1 MNINLELYKVFY
13 HVAKELNFS
22 KAARQLFIS
31 QSAISQSIS
40 QLEQELGTKLFI
52 RTTKK
57 VSLTTEGETLFQ
69 HIEPAIHSILQ
80 GEQKI
85 GEIATLERGR
95 LHIGV
100 SDTICKYYL
109 INYLKDF
116 HEHYPN
122 IEILITNK
130 TSIECV
136 DLLKGNK
143 VDLIV
148 TNLPNSA
155 IDSSMEVIPTADF
168 KDITIAPS
176 SFQKLKGF
184 NIPFSDLVEFPV
196 LLLDKQSSTTRF
208 YRRRSTGSA

>member
-85 GEIATLERGR
+85 GEIATLNAA
-95 LHIGV
+95 V
-100 SDTICKYYL
+100 
-109 INYLKDF
+109 F
-116 HEHYPN
+116 
-122 IEILITNK
+122 
-130 TSIECV
+130 TS
-136 DLLKGNK
+136 
-143 VDLIV
+143 
-148 TNLPNSA
+148 
-155 IDSSMEVIPTADF
+155 
-168 KDITIAPS
+168 
-176 SFQKLKGF
+176 
-184 NIPFSDLVEFPV
+184 
-196 LLLDKQSSTTRF
+196 
-208 YRRRSTGSA
+208 GSATPSASII